1 MYRAQPPPR
10 KYEEYAYVLDFNSR
24 GKSSTV
30 RGREGIIVTAIGED
44 RLTLLEVLG
53 IPNSTF
59 EIGEKIYIGKDGRTK
74 VLSVLGKMEYDK
86 ISSSAQSELQTV
98 VQTIVTAIGED
109 RLTLLEILGIPNT
122 TFEIGEKIYIG
133 KDGRTKVLSV
143 LGKMEYD
150 KISSSAQSELPT
162 VVQTIV
168 TANES
173 KFVEYLNNARPLTPR
188 IHALELIPGIGKTY
202 MKTMLEEREKKKF
215 ESYQDLQDRVGFKDP
230 VKHISERIMDEITGE
245 SRMNLF
251 VKR

>member
-1 MYRAQPPPR
+1 LHRAQSPPR
-10 KYEEYAYVLDFNSR
+10 KYEEHAYVLDFNSR

-59 EIGEKIYIGKDGRTK
+59 EIGEKIYIGKEGRTK

-86 ISSSAQSELQTV
+86 ISSSAQSELEIV
-98 VQTIVTAIGED
+98 IETIVT
-109 RLTLLEILGIPNT
+109 T
-122 TFEIGEKIYIG
+122 
-133 KDGRTKVLSV
+133 
-143 LGKMEYD
+143 
-150 KISSSAQSELPT
+150 
-162 VVQTIV
+162 
-168 TANES
+168 NES
-173 KFVEYLNNARPLTPR
+173 KFVLYLNNAQPLTPR

-215 ESYQDLQDRVGFKDP
+215 ESYQDLQERVGFKEP
-230 VKHISERIMDEITGE
+230 IKHISERILDEITGE

>member
-1 MYRAQPPPR
+1 MYRAQSPPR
-10 KYEEYAYVLDFNSR
+10 KYEEYAYVLDFNPL

-53 IPNSTF
+53 VPNSTF
-59 EIGEKIYIGKDGRTK
+59 DVGERIYIGKEGRKK
-74 VLSVLGKMEYDK
+74 VLSVLGKMEYADV
-86 ISSSAQSELQTV
+86 SSSAQSELNAV
-98 VQTIVTAIGED
+98 VENIVT
-109 RLTLLEILGIPNT
+109 T
-122 TFEIGEKIYIG
+122 
-133 KDGRTKVLSV
+133 
-143 LGKMEYD
+143 
-150 KISSSAQSELPT
+150 
-162 VVQTIV
+162 
-168 TANES
+168 NES

-215 ESYQDLQDRVGFKDP
+215 ESYQDLQDRVGFKEP
-230 VKHISERIMDEITGE
+230 IKHISERILDEITGQ